1 MKNSYKILII
11 IFLLLIL
18 TLGAI
23 YYISNAE
30 SIHDENSDSNVTA
43 ELNIL
48 VSFYPLYEFT
58 SNIAKDK
65 AHVSTIIPFGVES
78 HHFELTP
85 SKLLQMQNAD
95 IIIKMGFES
104 WDDNEIK
111 ELNSDIVIINIIDVL
126 QKQKP
131 ELLISAFDDDHDVGH
146 NIDVD
151 PHVWLDPI
159 IVKSISIIIRDSI
172 INLDETNIKYYK
184 ENTELYLNNLDKL
197 DNEIKSTL
205 NECESDKFIT
215 FHEAFGYFAKQ
226 YDLQHVSLSGFAP
239 DSEISGNKI
248 KTIIDFMNDNNIK
261 VIYSE
266 ELVDSKFTETIS
278 SEVSAKILLLS
289 PIERLTEEEID
300 QQVTYFDKMMQN
312 LNNIEIGLEC
322 KL

>member
-30 SIHDENSDSNVTA
+30 SIYDENSDSNVTT

-65 AHVSTIIPFGVES
+65 AHVSTIIPFGAES
-78 HHFELTP
+78 HHFEFTP

-131 ELLISAFDDDHDVGH
+131 ELLISAFNDDHDVGH

-172 INLDETNIKYYK
+172 INLDETNTKY
-184 ENTELYLNNLDKL
+184 
-197 DNEIKSTL
+197 KSSRSL
-205 NECESDKFIT
+205 C
-215 FHEAFGYFAKQ
+215 
-226 YDLQHVSLSGFAP
+226 LSGN
-239 DSEISGNKI
+239 ISRIKRCMVIPWKI
-248 KTIIDFMNDNNIK
+248 NSCKRILYNPTGKNI
-261 VIYSE
+261 S
-266 ELVDSKFTETIS
+266 F
-278 SEVSAKILLLS
+278 
-289 PIERLTEEEID
+289 
-300 QQVTYFDKMMQN
+300 
-312 LNNIEIGLEC
+312 
-322 KL
+322 